1 MGAMR
6 SLAGLLLLV
15 ASAASCRLPR
25 MYGEDVAVR
34 VQGLYGFQEVDVARL
49 DGHAIAGLEVV
60 TEDPHN
66 SWGYEI
72 GAQYGHESEET
83 PQRRHEAEF
92 NELYVGMRR
101 GWTRGAMHPYFG
113 LGASWARVENTLRT
127 SGPTVEFDDDS
138 GGAYVRGGL
147 LWSLG
152 RYDFDRGTE
161 ILMGIDARGLV
172 GDDFD
177 MAQIALVLAFGT

>member
-1 MGAMR
+1 
-6 SLAGLLLLV
+6 
-15 ASAASCRLPR
+15 
-25 MYGEDVAVR
+25 
-34 VQGLYGFQEVDVARL
+34 
-49 DGHAIAGLEVV
+49 
-60 TEDPHN
+60 
-66 SWGYEI
+66 
-72 GAQYGHESEET
+72 
-83 PQRRHEAEF
+83 
-92 NELYVGMRR
+92 
-101 GWTRGAMHPYFG
+101 MHPYFG